1 MNFAQL
7 AFFEDGPTEGLE
19 PVALLR
25 PAFELVCGQFSFRER
40 ALRAFAP
47 QQWGVF
53 VRDSLAEVY
62 REEFPEAHV
71 NAWDWLNQGLTLF
84 LNSQWLCDAEALRDI
99 VPNTIGVV
107 DGHVAYACLS
117 PHDAE
122 LASIGD
128 VSLMMQQLVRLRD
141 RRVNAPGVWLEHPWQ
156 LIEQNTN
163 LLTRDFASFSRTD
176 GDQRERPDVAIA
188 GQRDQVWID
197 PTAEIEPYVMI
208 DARSGPVSIAAGAV
222 VQSFTRIEGPAHI
235 GLGARLYRASIR
247 SGVTIGEGCRVGGE
261 VENSILQAHV
271 NKYHDGFL
279 GHAYVCPWVNLGAQT
294 ANSDLKSDYTPVKYA
309 RPVGSISTGL
319 KKVGCFIGDHT
330 KTGLGSLINTGSHI
344 GVMAMVLP
352 SGGLLPRFI
361 PSFATVWNGE
371 LTETFS
377 IDRCFA
383 AAAAAMERRN
393 HRFTAAQQ
401 RLFREVHRVTESHR
415 TARCKTPN
423 SAAPIS

>member
-1 MNFAQL
+1 MKFAQL
-7 AFFEDGPTEGLE
+7 AFFEDGTTEGLE

-25 PAFELVCGQFSFRER
+25 PAFELVCGQFSQRER
-40 ALRAFAP
+40 AIRALAP
-47 QQWGVF
+47 HVWGVF
-53 VRDSLAEVY
+53 IREPLAEVY

-71 NAWDWLNQGLTLF
+71 NTWDWLNHGPTLF

-99 VPNTIGVV
+99 TPETVGIV
-107 DGHVAYACLS
+107 DGHVAYVCLS

-122 LASIGD
+122 LAAIGD
-128 VSLMMQQLVRLRD
+128 VSLMIQQLVRLRD
-141 RRVNAPGVWLEHPWQ
+141 RRVSAPGVWLEHPWQ
-156 LIEQNTN
+156 LIDHNN
-163 LLTRDFASFSRTD
+163 AMLTRDFESFRVPG
-176 GDQRERPDVAIA
+176 GDQRDRPDVAIV
-188 GQRDQVWID
+188 GPRDRVWID

-208 DARSGPVSIAAGAV
+208 DARSGPVSIAAGAII
-222 VQSFTRIEGPAHI
+222 QAFTRVEGPVYI
-235 GLGARLYRASIR
+235 GVGARLYRASIR
-247 SGVTIGEGCRVGGE
+247 AGVTIGPGCRVGGE

-294 ANSDLKSDYTPVKYA
+294 ANSDLKSDYSPVKYA
-309 RPVGSISTGL
+309 QPVGSVATGL

-361 PSFATVWNGE
+361 PSFATVWDGE

-383 AAAAAMERRN
+383 AASAAMDRRN
-393 HRFTAAQQ
+393 HLFTPAQQ
-401 RLFREVHRVTESHR
+401 RLLRHIHRQTEPHRVAKCQRPGS
-415 TARCKTPN
+415 P
-423 SAAPIS
+423 APAN